1 VRREDGFTLIEV
13 LVAIVILAVG
23 LLALGASTGAVTRSM
38 TGSRTAT
45 VASAVAARRLD
56 MLRAASMATSPPC
69 SDAAFISS
77 AAAVTTQPSVSEQWE
92 VPPTGSMR
100 VVRVIVT
107 YRVGGGRSKT
117 DTLATNIQ
125 C

>member
-1 VRREDGFTLIEV
+1 MRREGGFTLVEM
-13 LVAIVILAVG
+13 LVAILILSVG
-23 LLALGASTGAVTRSM
+23 LLALGASTGAITRTL
-38 TGSRTAT
+38 TGSRTGT
-45 VASAVAARRLD
+45 VASQVAARRLE
-56 MLRAASMATSPPC
+56 MLRAASMSTTPAC
-69 SDAAFISS
+69 GAAGFTSS
-77 AAAVTTQPSVSEQWE
+77 AAAVTTQGVSEQWE

-107 YRVGGGRSKT
+107 YSVGGGRSKT